1 MREKYG
7 LSERHACRLVS
18 QPRGAE
24 GFMRA
29 VALRADGW
37 EPLMRS
43 KRHGILLLPILARLE
58 QLKRLPTDL
67 IIVFVEFFGT
77 RAAFGLEL

>member
-1 MREKYG
+1 
-7 LSERHACRLVS
+7 
-18 QPRGAE
+18 
-24 GFMRA
+24 MRA

-77 RAAFGLEL
+77 RAAFGLEM